1 MEKVIGLSRPLLNS
15 IPRILNRISQQLENI
30 ETNNRSEGDLAV
42 LWDVEN
48 VNPGNDASFIEGF
61 SEYLS
66 QFGRLIVAQAFADWT
81 RKPVTHIA
89 SLLSEHHF
97 ELIHVPAAKKNSAD
111 MSLITYGIEL
121 ALKYPNITTFVLVT
135 GDSDFRSLVK
145 SLRRNGKKIIIVCDV
160 NTARPDFLILAD
172 SFKDFRTLRPGGMT
186 ANESEEVVEEEQPT
200 SLEKATSET
209 TEEKP
214 LKAQDIIFEQ
224 RTNAYN
230 LLTEAIIQMKK
241 EGLKPGMGLV
251 KIRLQMLNPDF
262 SEKELGFK
270 NWNSFIN
277 AAQKARSIHVTG
289 KGAGLILD
297 VVKPVKEKTDQ
308 DKAFEM
314 LLAMLKKYDKQGK
327 EKYHNLSI
335 IAEELYKQA
344 KFKKLKKKLGFKK
357 FKDFIQAAEVR
368 KLVETEVD
376 GLTHSVKRITK

>member
-1 MEKVIGLSRPLLNS
+1 MEKVIGLSKQVLKS
-15 IPRILNRISQQLENI
+15 IPTILNRISQQLENI
-30 ETNNRSEGDLAV
+30 ETNNRSEGDIAV

-61 SEYLS
+61 SEYLV
-66 QFGRLIVAQAFADWT
+66 QYGRVIVAQAFADWT
-81 RKPVTHIA
+81 RKPVSHIA

-186 ANESEEVVEEEQPT
+186 ANESKEEEEEQPPI
-200 SLEKATSET
+200 LEKASSESV
-209 TEEKP
+209 ENEQQ
-214 LKAQDIIFEQ
+214 KAQDIVIEQ
-224 RTNAYN
+224 KTNAYS

-241 EGLKPGMGLV
+241 EGLKPGMGMV
-251 KIRLQMLNPDF
+251 KVRLLMLNPDF
-262 SEKELGFK
+262 NEKSLGFN

-277 AAQKARSIHVTG
+277 DAQEAGAIHVRG
-289 KGAGLILD
+289 KVGGLLLD
-297 VVKPVKEKTDQ
+297 VVKPAKEKTDQ

-314 LLAMLKKYDKQGK
+314 LLAILRKCDGQGK
-327 EKYHNLSI
+327 AKFHNLSI
-335 IAEELYKQA
+335 IAGELYKQK

-376 GLTHSVKRITK
+376 GLTHSVKRFTK

>member
-1 MEKVIGLSRPLLNS
+1 MEKVIGLSKQVLNS
-15 IPRILNRISQQLENI
+15 IPAILNRISQQLENI

-61 SEYLS
+61 SEYLV
-66 QFGRLIVAQAFADWT
+66 QYGRVIVAQAFADWT
-81 RKPVTHIA
+81 RKPVAHIA

-111 MSLITYGIEL
+111 MSLVTYGIEL

-172 SFKDFRTLRPGGMT
+172 SFKDFRTLRPGGIT
-186 ANESEEVVEEEQPT
+186 ANESKEEEEEQPP
-200 SLEKATSET
+200 SLEKASSES
-209 TEEKP
+209 TEDEQQ
-214 LKAQDIIFEQ
+214 KAQDIVIEQ
-224 RTNAYN
+224 KTNAYN

-241 EGLKPGMGLV
+241 EGLKPGMGMV
-251 KIRLQMLNPDF
+251 KVRLLMLNPDF
-262 SEKELGFK
+262 NEKSLGFK

-277 AAQKARSIHVTG
+277 DAQEAGAIHVKG
-289 KGAGLILD
+289 KVGGLLLD

-314 LLAMLKKYDKQGK
+314 LLAILKKCDGQGK
-327 EKYHNLSI
+327 AKYHNLSI
-335 IAEELYKQA
+335 IAGELYKQK

-376 GLTHSVKRITK
+376 GLTHSVKRFTK

>member
-1 MEKVIGLSRPLLNS
+1 MEKVIGLSKQALNS
-15 IPRILNRISQQLENI
+15 IPTILNKISQQLENF
-30 ETNNRSEGDLAV
+30 ETNNRSEGDIAI

-61 SEYLS
+61 KEYLS
-66 QFGRLIVAQAFADWT
+66 QYGRVIVAQAFADWT
-81 RKPVTHIA
+81 RKPVAHIA

-172 SFKDFRTLRPGGMT
+172 NFKDFRTLRPGGIT
-186 ANESEEVVEEEQPT
+186 ANESEEVVEEEQPS
-200 SLEKATSET
+200 SLEKAT
-209 TEEKP
+209 TELSKE
-214 LKAQDIIFEQ
+214 ATVGTQDIVIEQ
-224 RTNAYN
+224 RNNAYS

-262 SEKELGFK
+262 NEKELGFK

-277 AAQKARSIHVTG
+277 AAQEAEVIHVTG
-289 KGAGLILD
+289 KGARLILD
-297 VVKPVKEKTDQ
+297 IVKPAIEKTDQ

-314 LLAMLKKYDKQGK
+314 LLAMLKKCDGQGK
-327 EKYHNLSI
+327 AKYHNLSI
-335 IAEELYKQA
+335 IAGELYKQK
-344 KFKKLKKKLGFKK
+344 KFLKLKEKLGFRK

-368 KLVETEVD
+368 KLVETEVE
-376 GLTHSVKRITK
+376 GLTHSVKRSTK